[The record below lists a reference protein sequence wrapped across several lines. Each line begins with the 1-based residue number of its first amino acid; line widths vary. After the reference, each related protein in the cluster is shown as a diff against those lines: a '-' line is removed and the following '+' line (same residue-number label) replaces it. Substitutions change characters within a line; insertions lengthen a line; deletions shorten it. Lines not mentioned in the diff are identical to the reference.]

1 MFWMLEYDL
10 ADDYL
15 ERRGQ
20 FRAVHLDLARQ
31 ARDAGDLVL
40 AGALSNPADRALLV
54 FQGDDGSAAE
64 RFAVADPYVTAGLVV
79 AWTVRPWTVVLGADL
94 AAIEPPSV

>member
-1 MFWMLEYDL
+1 VFWLLEYDL

-15 ERRGQ
+15 ERRPE
-20 FRAVHLDLARQ
+20 FRAVHLGLARE
-31 ARDAGDLVL
+31 ARDRGELVL
-40 AGALSNPADRALLV
+40 AGALAEPADRALLL

>member
-1 MFWMLEYDL
+1 MFWLLEYDL

-15 ERRGQ
+15 ERRGRL
-20 FRAVHLDLARQ
+20 RAVHLALARD

-54 FQGDDGSAAE
+54 FQGADGSAAE
-64 RFAVADPYVTAGLVV
+64 RFAESDPYVTEGLVT
-79 AWTVRPWTVVLGADL
+79 AWRVRPWTVVIGTDL